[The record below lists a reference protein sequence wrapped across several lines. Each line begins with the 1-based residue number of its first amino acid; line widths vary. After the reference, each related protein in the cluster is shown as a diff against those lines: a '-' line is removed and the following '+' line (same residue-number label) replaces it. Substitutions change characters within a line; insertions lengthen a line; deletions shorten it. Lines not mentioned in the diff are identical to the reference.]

1 MVVNI
6 AQESHERSKCV
17 QRNVAQLTEDG
28 LIGLNGRLVVNPAEL
43 VIENVP
49 EAVRDQHRVLAENL
63 AQEKRGKLTSVT
75 PIHALSMEAGLV
87 GAHGQLAAD
96 PVNPGHKFDHG
107 AARSHRL
114 KMAGKHV
121 QGWHENSECATR
133 IHVRF
138 TVVGR
143 TGLCQHHA
151 VSLVAVD

>member
-1 MVVNI
+1 MVENI

-28 LIGLNGRLVVNPAEL
+28 LIGLNGRLVVNPAEPVL
-43 VIENVP
+43 ENVP
-49 EAVRDQHRVLAENL
+49 EAVRDQHRVLAGNL
-63 AQEKRGKLTSVT
+63 AQEKHGKLRSVT
-75 PIHALSMEAGLV
+75 PIHVQSMEAGLV

-96 PVNPGHKFDHG
+96 PVNPGHKLDHG

-121 QGWHENSECATR
+121 QEWNENSECATR

-138 TVVGR
+138 TVDGR

-151 VSLVAVD
+151 VLLAAGE